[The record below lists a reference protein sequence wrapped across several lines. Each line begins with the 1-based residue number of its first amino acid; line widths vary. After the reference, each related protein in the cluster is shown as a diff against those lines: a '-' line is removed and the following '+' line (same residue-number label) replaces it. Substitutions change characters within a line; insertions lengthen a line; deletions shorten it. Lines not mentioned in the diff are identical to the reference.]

1 MSDHYSVKVLLLRSI
16 FLSGAA
22 VCYFLYHHDQ
32 TDYVIVL
39 SLVMLFLGIFS
50 ISTVSLTDDGVSIQ
64 KNYFWAIVPLR
75 RELLFDQLTSIKT
88 KDYEIEMHENDLLL
102 SESILGFLLTFFYR
116 PKVQWITS
124 VLSYVDGGVEDN
136 IELKISWSD
145 HRHIE
150 KKIDYR
156 IRRSSRFL

>member
-1 MSDHYSVKVLLLRSI
+1 
-16 FLSGAA
+16 
-22 VCYFLYHHDQ
+22 
-32 TDYVIVL
+32 VIVL

-102 SESILGFLLTFFYR
+102 SESILDFLLTFFYR

-156 IRRSSRFL
+156 IRRSSRLL